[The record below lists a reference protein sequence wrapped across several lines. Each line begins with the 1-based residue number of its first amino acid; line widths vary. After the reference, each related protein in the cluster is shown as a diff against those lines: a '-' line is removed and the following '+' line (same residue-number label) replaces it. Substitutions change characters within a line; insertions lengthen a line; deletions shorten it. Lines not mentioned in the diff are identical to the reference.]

1 MMAPGALPLRRFS
14 GCSKATGKKIGRRI
28 HAGAAFGTC
37 MNVVNDALSL
47 IGAQVY
53 TFLQVMHMIGKLQF
67 RVRTSHSSQR
77 VGARTAQKAQE
88 RAVLILSLVLSRPSY

>member
-1 MMAPGALPLRRFS
+1 MMVPGALPLRRFS

-53 TFLQVMHMIGKLQF
+53 TFQELMRVIGKHQSP
-67 RVRTSHSSQR
+67 TSHSSQKSAPALPKR
-77 VGARTAQKAQE
+77 PRE
-88 RAVLILSLVLSRPSY
+88 RAVLILSLILY